1 MDQNAVRTIPYRFED
16 GTIYDLTTQ
25 AFDNRVHQHVHA
37 TAASVGWVLIY
48 SVPIDLNHIL
58 TGKDQDL

>member
-1 MDQNAVRTIPYRFED
+1 MDQNAVRTIPYRSED

-48 SVPIDLNHIL
+48 SVPIDLNHI
-58 TGKDQDL
+58 